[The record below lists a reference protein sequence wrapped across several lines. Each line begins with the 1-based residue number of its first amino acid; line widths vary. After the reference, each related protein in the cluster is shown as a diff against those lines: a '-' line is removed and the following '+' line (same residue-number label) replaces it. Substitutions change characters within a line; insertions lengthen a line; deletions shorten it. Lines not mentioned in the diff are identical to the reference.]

1 MNDNDKDFIVFKDV
15 HKSFGP
21 LKVLQGL
28 NFSVRKGETL
38 VIIGQSGTGKSVTLR
53 CLLGLL
59 HPEKGEVLFQ
69 GKNIPDMN
77 EVELVELRGHFGML
91 FQMAALFDSLNVG
104 ENVGFGLEAK
114 GGYTP
119 EEIAKKVSETLGA
132 VGLFGIEAKMPAELS
147 GGMKKRVGLA
157 RAVAMGPEVI
167 LYDEPTTGLDP
178 ITADAINNLILSTQE
193 KYNVTSIV
201 VTHDMTSAYKVAD
214 RIIMFHEGVVVGEGT
229 PEEIKNSTNPM
240 IKQFINGTAEG
251 PIETIKLP
259 E

>member
-1 MNDNDKDFIVFKDV
+1 
-15 HKSFGP
+15 
-21 LKVLQGL
+21 
-28 NFSVRKGETL
+28 
-38 VIIGQSGTGKSVTLR
+38 
-53 CLLGLL
+53 
-59 HPEKGEVLFQ
+59 
-69 GKNIPDMN
+69 
-77 EVELVELRGHFGML
+77 
-91 FQMAALFDSLNVG
+91 
-104 ENVGFGLEAK
+104 
-114 GGYTP
+114 
-119 EEIAKKVSETLGA
+119 
-132 VGLFGIEAKMPAELS
+132 
-147 GGMKKRVGLA
+147 MKKRVGLA